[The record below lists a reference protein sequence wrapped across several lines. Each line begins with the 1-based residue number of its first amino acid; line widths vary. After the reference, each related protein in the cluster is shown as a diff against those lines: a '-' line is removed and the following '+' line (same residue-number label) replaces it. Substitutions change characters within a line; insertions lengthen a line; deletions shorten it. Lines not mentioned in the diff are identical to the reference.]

1 MIIESR
7 ERTATATA
15 SATEA
20 TASDTATEA
29 TASDTAT
36 EATASDTVNEAT
48 ASATA
53 TASASATEATAS
65 DTEGGSGS
73 GTVRVSNLYL
83 IDLAG
88 SERLAY
94 SGSTG
99 MRQKEGAWVAVARGW
114 LWLDG
119 CGTVAVAW
127 MDVAV
132 DVWLWLSGCG
142 SVTVAQ
148 WFWNGEDWS
157 SIERDRADC
166 VVEGGDS
173 GSGSGWQ
180 CDSGCG
186 CGLDGCVAVADVFL
200 AV

>member
-7 ERTATATA
+7 ERT
-15 SATEA
+15 
-20 TASDTATEA
+20 A

-48 ASATA
+48 ASDTVN
-53 TASASATEATAS
+53 EATAS
-65 DTEGGSGS
+65 DTVNEATASDGDSGSGSGS

-114 LWLDG
+114 LWLDE
-119 CGTVAVAW
+119 
-127 MDVAV
+127 
-132 DVWLWLSGCG
+132 WLWLGWLWLWVVAVWLCGCLA
-142 SVTVAQ
+142 VWRCQ
-148 WFWNGEDWS
+148 RFLN
-157 SIERDRADC
+157 
-166 VVEGGDS
+166 GGD
-173 GSGSGWQ
+173 
-180 CDSGCG
+180 
-186 CGLDGCVAVADVFL
+186 
-200 AV
+200 

>member
-7 ERTATATA
+7 ERTATA
-15 SATEA
+15 
-20 TASDTATEA
+20 SDTVN
-29 TASDTAT
+29 

-48 ASATA
+48 ASDTVN
-53 TASASATEATAS
+53 EATAS
-65 DTEGGSGS
+65 DSGSGSGS